1 MPMFNNLVVLAQIDF
16 FKVTGAIS
24 LIQWCTQK
32 REKSTHPALRHFH
45 WALYWFLHITAGTS
59 NNLTTRHVTPLYG

>member
-16 FKVTGAIS
+16 FKVTAAIS

-32 REKSTHPALRHFH
+32 REKGTHPALRHFH
-45 WALYWFLHITAGTS
+45 WALY
-59 NNLTTRHVTPLYG
+59 

>member
-24 LIQWCTQK
+24 LIQWGTHK
-32 REKSTHPALRHFH
+32 RKKSTYPTLRHLH
-45 WALYWFLHITAGTS
+45 WALY
-59 NNLTTRHVTPLYG
+59 

>member
-24 LIQWCTQK
+24 LIQWGTHK
-32 REKSTHPALRHFH
+32 REKSTHPALRHLH
-45 WALYWFLHITAGTS
+45 WALY
-59 NNLTTRHVTPLYG
+59 